1 MVAKIDM
8 KKTGGRVKGAG
19 DVPAKASGAGPTQ
32 PNRTPAPD
40 NISAPRAAKNGY
52 GQNSYAGPASLTPNQ
67 DANIGRSALGLNMS
81 QTSEGESDP
90 VLSAIIAKGTGAGG
104 VDPLTGDATTM
115 AEGVAGTQVRKIG
128 AKNVPD
134 HPAMASARARQPSND
149 WGVSE
154 KIPGALTDDQAQPV
168 RSPGK

>member
-1 MVAKIDM
+1 MARQPEKQ
-8 KKTGGRVKGAG
+8 
-19 DVPAKASGAGPTQ
+19 PQSGAS
-32 PNRTPAPD
+32 NKTPAPVKRVPAPD
-40 NISAPRAAKNGY
+40 FISQVKNPQNVGTGY
-52 GQNSYAGPASLTPNQ
+52 GANGYAGPSSVNPGQ
-67 DANIGRSALGLNMS
+67 MVRSPLAENMKS
-81 QTSEGESDP
+81 SSEQGSDP
-90 VLSAIIAKGTGAGG
+90 VLDAVIAEGVGAGG

-128 AKNVPD
+128 AGAPPD
-134 HPAMASARARQPSND
+134 HPAFVSARARQPSND